1 MAEKQASDTAERGL
15 LTRIASSA
23 EYSIAGAL
31 LAVCVVVGGALWW
44 LRPQDVPVTEE
55 ATSGES
61 AAKATPAV
69 DERAAMDDWQ
79 RKLGE
84 QFSALDEQQR
94 KQAAD
99 DEARK
104 ARQRAADEAAA
115 EVRRQAEQAAQVRQQ
130 ADARMREQAAAARP
144 TTAPAP
150 TVAVVA
156 TAAPREVVITDAAID
171 WSSCRRPSYP
181 SMSVERKE
189 EGVVMIAVD
198 LDASAKILQT
208 RVAESSG
215 FARLDRVTLEAVGKC
230 RFTPAREDGVAK
242 ASTAQV
248 RFTWKLQK

>member
-1 MAEKQASDTAERGL
+1 MSEKQASDNAASGVMA
-15 LTRIASSA
+15 RIASSA

-31 LAVCVVVGGALWW
+31 LAVCIVVGGALWW
-44 LRPQDVPVTEE
+44 LRPQDAPIAEE
-55 ATSGES
+55 VSSSES
-61 AAKATPAV
+61 ASRATPAV
-69 DERAAMDDWQ
+69 DERAAMDSWQ

-84 QFSALDEQQR
+84 KFSALDEQQR

-99 DEARK
+99 EEARK

-115 EVRRQAEQAAQVRQQ
+115 EARRQAEQAAQARQQ
-130 ADARMREQAAAARP
+130 AEARMREQTAAARP
-144 TTAPAP
+144 TTAPVPA
-150 TVAVVA
+150 VAVVA
-156 TAAPREVVITDAAID
+156 TSQPRQAVVTDAAID

-208 RVAESSG
+208 RVAGSSG

-248 RFTWKLQK
+248 RFTWKLQ